1 MSKLSI
7 VIKREYLRRVSKKSF
22 IILTFLM
29 PFLMVGMVALPL
41 LMSRIKSSDV
51 HTVAV
56 IDATGK
62 YKSLFKDTKTYRFVN
77 SDKSLDEYR
86 NSSDKSLFAILS
98 ITGDLLQNPRAAAMY
113 SEKQIPTELSS
124 IVDNTLT
131 QYLED
136 EKLASF
142 NVPNIKEII
151 AESKVHFN
159 IQTFKWEEGG
169 RETQSSTGIA
179 MGVGF
184 AFTMLIYMFIMIYGA
199 MVMTGVQE
207 EKTNRIVE
215 LMISSVRPFD
225 LMMGKIIGIAFV
237 GLTQLILWGALL
249 LGLFVGAQ
257 LFFGGGFDPS
267 AIQQPM
273 PVASGAVIAAPEI
286 DPGFK
291 IMSMLSTINFGEI
304 AFYFVVYF
312 IGGYLLFAALFAA
325 IGSAVNQAED
335 AQQFMMPI
343 TVLLIFALYA
353 GIYSMDNPDGPLAFW
368 CSFIPITSPIV
379 MMMRLPFEVPLW
391 QKLLSVVLLYATSTS
406 IVWLSGKIYRVGI
419 LMYGKKPSFK
429 EIAKWVRYK

>member
-7 VIKREYLRRVSKKSF
+7 VIKREYLRRVSKKTF

-41 LMSRIKSSDV
+41 WMSRIKSSYV
-51 HTVAV
+51 RTVAV
-56 IDATGK
+56 IDATSK
-62 YKSLFKDTKTYRFVN
+62 YKSLFNDTKTYRFVN

-124 IVDNTLT
+124 IVDNILT
-131 QYLED
+131 RYLED

-142 NVPNIKEII
+142 HVPNIKEII
-151 AESKVHFN
+151 AESKVDFN

-169 RETQSSTGIA
+169 RETKSSAGIA

-207 EKTNRIVE
+207 EKNNRIVE
-215 LMISSVRPFD
+215 LMVSSVRPFD
-225 LMMGKIIGIAFV
+225 LMMGKIIGIACV
-237 GLTQLILWGALL
+237 GLTQIILWAVLL
-249 LGLFVGAQ
+249 VGLFAGAQ
-257 LFFGGGFDPS
+257 FVFGGGFDPS
-267 AIQQPM
+267 AIHQPV
-273 PVASGAVIAAPEI
+273 PIASGMAIATPEI
-286 DPGFK
+286 DPGVK
-291 IMSMLSTINFGEI
+291 IMNMISTINFGEI
-304 AFYFVVYF
+304 AFFFVLYF

-343 TVLLIFALYA
+343 TILLVFALYA
-353 GIYSMDNPDGPLAFW
+353 GIYSMDNPDGPLAYW

-391 QKLLSVVLLYATSTS
+391 EKLLSVVMLYVTSTG
-406 IVWLSGKIYRVGI
+406 IVWLSAKIYRVGI

-429 EIAKWVRYK
+429 EIAKWVKYK